1 MTPQAFAAAYLSTA
15 QQVSA
20 GTGIAAGVLLA
31 QWANETDWGT
41 AWAGAPNNLGNIRC
55 GPGGAI
61 QSCYATLA
69 DFAAAA
75 IATWHNGYYGA
86 VLAAVGPDAQLA
98 TICASPWSSGHY
110 GGSLAAFYAP
120 LAAYSYGVG
129 TVGALDEKWLTD
141 ADLRLTAFLGIAS
154 GTTPP
159 VTIADLLAA
168 IKAQATAAPL
178 DQAAINLA
186 VMAAFAP
193 FKVELDAVAGDV
205 ATVKRLIEKDLAP

>member
-1 MTPQAFAAAYLSTA
+1 MTPQAFAAAYLPTA
-15 QQVSA
+15 HTVSA
-20 GTGIAAGVLLA
+20 GTGIDAGVLLA

-41 AWAGAPNNLGNIRC
+41 AWAGAPNNLANIRC

-61 QSCYATLA
+61 ESCYATLA

-86 VLAAVGPDAQLA
+86 VLAAVGVDAQLA
-98 TICASPWSSGHY
+98 AICASPWSAGHY
-110 GGSLAAFYAP
+110 GGSLTSFYAP
-120 LAAYSYGVG
+120 LAGYSYVVG

-141 ADLRLTAFLGIAS
+141 VGTRVADLEQRVPALQAA
-154 GTTPP
+154 
-159 VTIADLLAA
+159 VAA
-168 IKAQATAAPL
+168 IAVPAL
-178 DQAAINLA
+178 DQAALNLA